1 MPHAD
6 ENPYSP
12 PESSSQI
19 NPRDPGID
27 DSLAPTLQRYRLLTF
42 LCLAAAIAYMGR
54 NCLGVASDKVQKS
67 LGIDDVVWMSGAMS
81 AFFWG
86 YALSQI
92 PTGWLGHQWGARRA
106 LTVFAVAWSVACVL
120 IGGSLAIWMLIGAQL
135 VFGIAQAGIFPCSAA
150 AISNWLPTSRRALAT
165 GSLGSFMSIGGA
177 SGAALTGLLLT
188 EISWRWIFVLF
199 ALPGFVWA
207 AAFFRWFRERPQ
219 DHPRVN
225 LAELAIINADKM
237 GTEASEKD
245 PTPWSLVLT
254 SRDMWLICGQQF
266 FRAAGQIFYATWF
279 PKFLKETYGVST
291 KQSGLLTSLPLLGIV
306 AGALFGG
313 VLVDWIWNRTGSR
326 RLSRQLIGTIAMVAC
341 AGMIALAYSVEQA
354 VPAVLLIAIGSFF
367 ASLAGPC
374 AYTVTI
380 EKAGNSVAPVF
391 GMMNMCG
398 NLGAAVCP
406 LVVGLF
412 VKLSDGQW
420 QLVLTLFVG
429 NYVAA
434 AICWVLLNPN
444 GAFADKES
452 LEEEIA

>member
-1 MPHAD
+1 MPLAD
-6 ENPYSP
+6 DNPYSP
-12 PESSSQI
+12 PQSISQQGRAISGSES
-19 NPRDPGID
+19 GHK
-27 DSLAPTLQRYRLLTF
+27 PTIQRYYLLAF
-42 LCLAAAIAYMGR
+42 LCVAAAIAYVGR

-92 PTGWLGHQWGARRA
+92 PAGWLGHQWGARRA
-106 LTVFAVAWSVACVL
+106 LTLFAVAWSLACVL
-120 IGGSLAIWMLIGAQL
+120 LGGSLGIWMLIGAQL

-188 EISWRWIFVLF
+188 VISWRLIFVVF
-199 ALPGFVWA
+199 ALPGFIWA
-207 AAFFRWFRERPQ
+207 AAFFRWFRDRPQ
-219 DHPRVN
+219 DHPQVN
-225 LAELAIINADKM
+225 PAELAVINADK
-237 GTEASEKD
+237 APSSVKEKTS
-245 PTPWSLVLT
+245 TPWSSVLT
-254 SRDMWLICGQQF
+254 SGDMWLICGQQF

-279 PKFLKETYGVST
+279 PKFLKESYGVST
-291 KQSGLLTSLPLLGIV
+291 KQSGLLTSLPLLAIV

-326 RLSRQLIGTIAMVAC
+326 RLSRQLIGTIAMVGC
-341 AGMIALAYSVEQA
+341 AVMIAFAYFVDQA
-354 VPAVLLIAIGSFF
+354 TPAVLLIAVGSFF
-367 ASLAGPC
+367 AALAGPC

-380 EKAGNSVAPVF
+380 DKAGTSVAPVF
-391 GMMNMCG
+391 GLMNMCG

-412 VKLSDGQW
+412 VKLSGGQW

-429 NYVAA
+429 NYIAA
-434 AICWVLLNPN
+434 AVCWALLNPN
-444 GAFADKES
+444 GSLSDNES
-452 LEEEIA
+452 NP